1 MFYEEVFIMSMGEP
15 KKIYAK
21 DNQDLALT
29 VTKGHFS
36 SDRFHINYYIDM
48 TTLKMRRNDA
58 QAVAK
63 AMVSR
68 YSSRVT
74 LSPSTHM
81 GLGSEYLAELS
92 DSMATKAPI
101 DTIICMDGCE
111 VIGAYVANELA
122 NVGFTTLNSHHTA
135 YIITP
140 EFDSAGQMVVQ
151 DNIKPMIKGKHVL
164 VVLATAMSGRTI
176 AKSIRCITS
185 YGGIVEGI
193 SVIFS
198 SVNEIE
204 GHPVN
209 SVFSID
215 DLPDFCL
222 SDPEDCPDCKKGIK
236 LDAIVNSYGY
246 SVLD

>member
-1 MFYEEVFIMSMGEP
+1 MSMGEP

-21 DNQDLALT
+21 DNPNVALR

-48 TTLKMRRNDA
+48 TALKMRRKEA
-58 QAVAK
+58 QDVAK

-68 YSSRVT
+68 YVSRVNLT
-74 LSPSTHM
+74 PSASM
-81 GLGSEYLAELS
+81 GLMGGELAQFS
-92 DSMATKAPI
+92 ASMATKAPI

-111 VIGAYVANELA
+111 VIGAYVASELSE
-122 NVGFTTLNSHHTA
+122 VGVSTLNHHHTS

-140 EFDSAGQMVVQ
+140 EFDSSGQMVVR
-151 DNIKPMIKGKHVL
+151 DNIKPMLKGKHVL

-176 AKSIRCITS
+176 SKSIRCITS

-198 SVNEIE
+198 AVNEIE

-209 SVFSID
+209 SVFNMS
-215 DLPDFCL
+215 DLPDFKL
-222 SDPEDCPDCKKGIK
+222 SAPEECEDCKAHAK

>member
-1 MFYEEVFIMSMGEP
+1 MSMGTP
-15 KKIYAK
+15 TKIYSK
-21 DNQDLALT
+21 SNPDLALK

-36 SDRFHINYYIDM
+36 SDRFHVNYYIDM
-48 TTLKMRRNDA
+48 TTLKMRRSNA
-58 QAVAK
+58 VAVAK
-63 AMVSR
+63 AMVGTYINRVNLTAGPLVGISSEQLQH
-68 YSSRVT
+68 YST
-74 LSPSTHM
+74 
-81 GLGSEYLAELS
+81 
-92 DSMATKAPI
+92 SMATKAPI

-111 VIGAYVANELA
+111 VIGAYVASELSE
-122 NVGFTTLNSHHTA
+122 VGVTTSNTHKTN

-140 EFDSAGQMVVQ
+140 EFDSAGQMVVR
-151 DNIKPMIKGKHVL
+151 DNIKPMLKGKHVL

-176 AKSIRCITS
+176 AKSIRCIES

-198 SVNEIE
+198 AVTEIE

-209 SVFSID
+209 SVFSTA
-215 DLPDFCL
+215 DLPDFRL
-222 SDPEDCPDCKKGIK
+222 SNPDDCPDCKAGVK

>member
-1 MFYEEVFIMSMGEP
+1 MSMGKP
-15 KKIYAK
+15 TKIFAK
-21 DNQDLALT
+21 DNPEVALK

-48 TTLKMRRNDA
+48 TSLKMRRKDA
-58 QAVAK
+58 QQVAK

-68 YSSRVT
+68 YVSRVNLT
-74 LSPSTHM
+74 GNIS
-81 GLGSEYLAELS
+81 LAGVDMQQLMAS
-92 DSMATKAPI
+92 LATKAPI

-111 VIGAYVANELA
+111 VIGAYVAEELS
-122 NVGFTTLNSHHTA
+122 NIGVTTLNSHHTS

-140 EFDSAGQMVVQ
+140 EFDSTGQMVVR
-151 DNIKPMIKGKHVL
+151 DNIRQMLKDKHVL

-176 AKSIRCITS
+176 AKSIRCINS
-185 YGGIVEGI
+185 YGGIIEGI

-198 SVNEIE
+198 AVDEID
-204 GHPVN
+204 GYPVN
-209 SVFSID
+209 SVFGVS
-215 DLPDFCL
+215 DLPDFKL
-222 SDPEDCPDCKKGIK
+222 SDPKECPDCQNGVK

>member
-1 MFYEEVFIMSMGEP
+1 MSMGEP

-21 DNQDLALT
+21 DYPELALK

-48 TTLKMRRNDA
+48 TALKMRKMEA
-58 QAVAK
+58 QHVAR

-68 YSSRVT
+68 YVNRVK
-74 LSPSTHM
+74 LDPST
-81 GLGSEYLAELS
+81 LIAS
-92 DSMATKAPI
+92 DSEITNFMNSMASKTPI

-111 VIGAYVANELA
+111 VIGAYVASELSE
-122 NVGFTTLNSHHTA
+122 VGVTTMNTHHTS

-140 EFDSAGQMVVQ
+140 EFDSTGQMVVR
-151 DNIKPMIKGKHVL
+151 DNIKPMLKGKHVL

-185 YGGIVEGI
+185 YGGIIEGI

-198 SVNEIE
+198 AVDEIE
-204 GHPVN
+204 GYPVN
-209 SVFSID
+209 AVFSTS
-215 DLPDFCL
+215 DLPDFKL
-222 SDPEDCPDCKKGIK
+222 STPDECEDCKNGVK

>member
-1 MFYEEVFIMSMGEP
+1 MSMGEP

-21 DNQDLALT
+21 DNPEVALK

-48 TTLKMRRNDA
+48 ASLKMRRKDA
-58 QAVAK
+58 QEVAK

-68 YSSRVT
+68 YVSRVS
-74 LSPSTHM
+74 LSGNIS
-81 GLGSEYLAELS
+81 LAGAEMEQLMAS
-92 DSMATKAPI
+92 LATKTHI

-111 VIGAYVANELA
+111 VIGAYVASELSS
-122 NVGFTTLNSHHTA
+122 VGITTLNSHHTS

-140 EFDSAGQMVVQ
+140 EFDSTGQMVVR
-151 DNIKPMIKGKHVL
+151 DNIRPMLKDKHVL

-176 AKSIRCITS
+176 AKSIRCINS
-185 YGGIVEGI
+185 YGGIIEGI

-198 SVNEIE
+198 AVDEID
-204 GHPVN
+204 GYLVN
-209 SVFSID
+209 SVFGVE
-215 DLPDFCL
+215 DLPDFKL
-222 SDPEDCPDCKKGIK
+222 SDPNECPDCKNGVK
-236 LDAIVNSYGY
+236 LDAIINSYGY

>member
-1 MFYEEVFIMSMGEP
+1 MSMGEP

-21 DNQDLALT
+21 DNPELALT

-48 TTLKMRRNDA
+48 SSLKMRRKDA

-63 AMVSR
+63 AMVTR
-68 YSSRVT
+68 YISRVNIT
-74 LSPSTHM
+74 PSTYIGIGQEEMSHYSM
-81 GLGSEYLAELS
+81 
-92 DSMATKAPI
+92 SMATKTPI

-111 VIGAYVANELA
+111 VIGAYVATEMA
-122 NVGFTTLNSHHTA
+122 SVGVTTLNSHKTS

-140 EFDSAGQMVVQ
+140 EFDSAGQMVVR

-176 AKSIRCITS
+176 AKSIRCIES

-198 SVNEIE
+198 AVTEID

-209 SVFSID
+209 SVFDID
-215 DLPDFCL
+215 DLPGFRL
-222 SDPEDCPDCKKGIK
+222 SDPDECPDCKAGVK

>member
-1 MFYEEVFIMSMGEP
+1 MSMGAP
-15 KKIYAK
+15 TKIYAK
-21 DNQDLALT
+21 DNPELALK

-48 TTLKMRRNDA
+48 TLLKMRRKDA
-58 QAVAK
+58 QNVAK

-68 YSSRVT
+68 YVSRIK
-74 LSPSTHM
+74 LSPVANMVMDREQMDLYTSS
-81 GLGSEYLAELS
+81 L
-92 DSMATKAPI
+92 ATKTPI

-111 VIGAYVANELA
+111 VIGAYVASELSE
-122 NVGFTTLNSHHTA
+122 VGITTLNSHHTS

-140 EFDSAGQMVVQ
+140 EFDSTGQMVVR

-176 AKSIRCITS
+176 SKSIRCISS
-185 YGGIVEGI
+185 YGGIIEGI

-198 SVNEIE
+198 VVDSID
-204 GHPVN
+204 GYPVN
-209 SVFSID
+209 SVFD
-215 DLPDFCL
+215 HTDLPDFCL
-222 SDPEDCPDCKKGIK
+222 SDPCDCPDCKGGVK

>member
-1 MFYEEVFIMSMGEP
+1 MTMSASTS
-15 KKIYAK
+15 IYVK
-21 DNQDLALT
+21 DNADLALK

-36 SDRFHINYYIDM
+36 SDRFHVNYYIDM
-48 TTLKMRRNDA
+48 TSLKMRMADA
-58 QAVAK
+58 QNVAK

-68 YSSRVT
+68 YISKVNIPETSTTFGYANAGHLASALSS
-74 LSPSTHM
+74 
-81 GLGSEYLAELS
+81 
-92 DSMATKAPI
+92 KAPI

-111 VIGAYVANELA
+111 VIGAYVADELSHKG
-122 NVGFTTLNSHHTA
+122 VSTLNSHHTS

-140 EFDSAGQMVVQ
+140 EFDSSGQMVVR

-176 AKSIRCITS
+176 AKSIRCIDS

-198 SVNEIE
+198 AVSEIE

-209 SVFSID
+209 SVFSIN
-215 DLPDFCL
+215 DLPDFKL
-222 SDPEDCPDCKKGIK
+222 SDPNECCDCQKQVK

-246 SVLD
+246 STLD

>member
-1 MFYEEVFIMSMGEP
+1 MSMGKP
-15 KKIYAK
+15 TKIYAK
-21 DNQDLALT
+21 DNPEVALK

-48 TTLKMRRNDA
+48 TSLKMRRKEA
-58 QAVAK
+58 QEVAK

-68 YSSRVT
+68 YVSRVN
-74 LSPSTHM
+74 
-81 GLGSEYLAELS
+81 LAGNISLAGVDMEQLMAS
-92 DSMATKAPI
+92 LATKTPI

-111 VIGAYVANELA
+111 VIGAYVAEELS
-122 NVGFTTLNSHHTA
+122 NIGVTTLNSHHTS

-140 EFDSAGQMVVQ
+140 EFDSTGQMVVR
-151 DNIKPMIKGKHVL
+151 DNIRQMLKDKHVL

-176 AKSIRCITS
+176 AKSIRCINS
-185 YGGIVEGI
+185 YGGIIEGI

-198 SVNEIE
+198 AVDEID
-204 GHPVN
+204 GYPVN
-209 SVFSID
+209 SVFGVS
-215 DLPDFCL
+215 DLPDFKL
-222 SDPEDCPDCKKGIK
+222 SDPKEYSDCKNGVK

>member
-1 MFYEEVFIMSMGEP
+1 MSMGKP
-15 KKIYAK
+15 TKIYAK
-21 DNQDLALT
+21 DNPEVALK

-48 TTLKMRRNDA
+48 TSLKMRRKDA
-58 QAVAK
+58 QEVAK

-68 YSSRVT
+68 YVNRVKLEGNFS
-74 LSPSTHM
+74 LS
-81 GLGSEYLAELS
+81 GSQMQEAMASLAS
-92 DSMATKAPI
+92 KTPI

-111 VIGAYVANELA
+111 VIGAYVASELSSIG
-122 NVGFTTLNSHHTA
+122 VTTLNSHHTS

-140 EFDSAGQMVVQ
+140 EFDSTGQMVVR
-151 DNIKPMIKGKHVL
+151 DNIRPMLKDKHVL

-176 AKSIRCITS
+176 AKSIRCINS
-185 YGGIVEGI
+185 YGGIIEGI

-198 SVNEIE
+198 AVDEID
-204 GHPVN
+204 GYPVN
-209 SVFSID
+209 SVFGVS
-215 DLPDFCL
+215 DLPDFRL
-222 SDPEDCPDCKKGIK
+222 ADPNNCPDCQSGVK

>member
-1 MFYEEVFIMSMGEP
+1 MSMGEP

-21 DNQDLALT
+21 DYPDLALK

-48 TTLKMRRNDA
+48 TSLKMRKNDA
-58 QAVAK
+58 QDVAK

-68 YSSRVT
+68 YVSRVNLT
-74 LSPSTHM
+74 DHHFFA
-81 GLGSEYLAELS
+81 SEGEMQS
-92 DSMATKAPI
+92 FMNSMASKDPI

-111 VIGAYVANELA
+111 VIGAYVASELSE
-122 NVGFTTLNSHHTA
+122 VGITTMNSHHTS

-140 EFDSAGQMVVQ
+140 EFDSTGQMVIR

-185 YGGIVEGI
+185 YGGIIEGI

-198 SVNEIE
+198 AVDEIE
-204 GHPVN
+204 GYPVN
-209 SVFSID
+209 AVFSTK
-215 DLPDFCL
+215 DLPDFKL
-222 SDPEDCPDCKKGIK
+222 SAPDDCEDCKNGVK

>member
-1 MFYEEVFIMSMGEP
+1 MSMGET

-21 DNQDLALT
+21 DYPDLALK

-48 TTLKMRRNDA
+48 TSLKMRKA
-58 QAVAK
+58 EALQVAR

-68 YSSRVT
+68 YVNRVNLEDNNFFSSSGDMQS
-74 LSPSTHM
+74 LM
-81 GLGSEYLAELS
+81 N
-92 DSMATKAPI
+92 SMASKAPI

-111 VIGAYVANELA
+111 VIGAYVASELS
-122 NVGFTTLNSHHTA
+122 NMGVTTLNSHHTS

-140 EFDSAGQMVVQ
+140 EFDSTGQMVVR
-151 DNIKPMIKGKHVL
+151 DNIKPMLKGKHVL

-185 YGGIVEGI
+185 YGGIIEGI

-198 SVNEIE
+198 AVDSIE
-204 GHPVN
+204 GYPVN
-209 SVFSID
+209 SVFSTK
-215 DLPDFCL
+215 DLPDFKL
-222 SDPEDCPDCKKGIK
+222 SAPEECEDCKNGIK

>member
-1 MFYEEVFIMSMGEP
+1 MSMGKP
-15 KKIYAK
+15 TKIYAK
-21 DNQDLALT
+21 DNSEVALK

-48 TTLKMRRNDA
+48 TSLKMRRKDA
-58 QAVAK
+58 QEVAK

-68 YSSRVT
+68 YVSRGKLEGNFSLPGAQMKELMASLSSKT
-74 LSPSTHM
+74 L
-81 GLGSEYLAELS
+81 
-92 DSMATKAPI
+92 I

-111 VIGAYVANELA
+111 VIGAYVASELSSIG
-122 NVGFTTLNSHHTA
+122 VTTLNSHHTS

-140 EFDSAGQMVVQ
+140 EFDSTGQMVVR
-151 DNIKPMIKGKHVL
+151 DNIRPMLKDKHVL

-176 AKSIRCITS
+176 AKSIRCINS
-185 YGGIVEGI
+185 YGGIIEGI

-198 SVNEIE
+198 AVDEID
-204 GHPVN
+204 GYPVN
-209 SVFSID
+209 SVFDVS
-215 DLPDFCL
+215 DLPDFRL
-222 SDPEDCPDCKKGIK
+222 SDPNNCPDCQNGVK